1 MGRRRRM
8 ATLAFVATT
17 LATAVFLAEVA
28 SAYRKSAIVS
38 ALVGVFCLGA
48 VMAASDD
55 RPVTATV
62 IAGIVATGFV
72 GAVYWD
78 SLDRYRL
85 PPTRPETYLVVPLV
99 VLAIG
104 LFGYGIGRLLRQR
117 TSLLA
122 VFGPGTD

>member
-1 MGRRRRM
+1 MV
-8 ATLAFVATT
+8 TLAFVAVT

-62 IAGIVATGFV
+62 IASIVAIGFV

-85 PPTRPETYLVVPLV
+85 PPTRPETYLIVPLV
-99 VLAIG
+99 VVTVG
-104 LFGYGIGRLLRQR
+104 LLGYGVGWLLREW
-117 TSLLA
+117 TSTLA
-122 VFGPGTD
+122 VFGGDDGR